1 MVQVPPPREPS
12 PPEAAREALL
22 EWYRPRREAY
32 PWRRVA
38 TDSYRILVTEVM
50 AQQTQAPRVASV
62 FTPFVERFPSI
73 EALAAASRADV
84 LRAWSG
90 LGYNGRAVALHEA
103 AREIVREHAGT
114 VPRDIGA
121 LLALPGVGPYTAAAV
136 ASIAYGEPVAAI
148 DTNVRR
154 VIARAARGA
163 EPDELTPAELAADA
177 DAWLDRRDPGTW
189 NQAVMDVGRA
199 LCRPVAPRCDQ
210 CPLARWCS
218 FAASGRVGRR
228 SAKRQPR
235 FEGSPR
241 QVRGAVVRALRDL
254 PEASR
259 SEIASATG
267 FHRDRIGTAIGSL
280 LRDGL
285 VERAGRDR
293 VRLHRGAG

>member
-1 MVQVPPPREPS
+1 VL
-12 PPEAAREALL
+12 A
-22 EWYRPRREAY
+22 WYRPRRESY

-38 TDSYRILVTEVM
+38 TDPYRILVTEVM
-50 AQQTQAPRVASV
+50 AQQTQAPRVASAFV
-62 FTPFVERFPSI
+62 PFVDRFPSI

-84 LRAWSG
+84 LRAWAS

-103 AREIVREHAGT
+103 AKEIVREHAGI
-114 VPRDIGA
+114 VPRDVRA

-163 EPDELTPAELAADA
+163 EPDELSAAELSASAE
-177 DAWLDRRDPGTW
+177 AWLDRRNPGTW

-199 LCRPVAPRCDQ
+199 LCRPVTPRCDQ

-218 FAASGRVGRR
+218 FAVSGREGRR
-228 SAKRQPR
+228 TARRQSR

-241 QVRGAVVRALRDL
+241 QVRGVVVQTLRAL

-259 SEIASATG
+259 AEIASETG
-267 FHRDRIGTAIGSL
+267 LGADRVGAAVEAL

-285 VERAGRDR
+285 VEQAGRDR
-293 VRLHRGAG
+293 VRLHRGTA